1 MNDRIRI
8 SPVRLIGVDGEQV
21 GIVPTSEALQRAR
34 ELELDLVEV
43 SPNSRPPVCRIM
55 DFGKY
60 KYELSKKDRAAKK
73 KQQSTQLKEM
83 RYRPKIDEH
92 DYSFKTKHVRSF
104 LEAGNKVKAFVMFR
118 GREMA
123 HVEFGRQIL
132 SRLSEDIADVATVDV
147 APSLEGNRMSMILSP
162 RPEVLKKAQAKGP
175 SKDQSKASAGEE
187 EEVVVEAGGD
197 GDEADADSV
206 QE

>member
-1 MNDRIRI
+1 
-8 SPVRLIGVDGEQV
+8 
-21 GIVPTSEALQRAR
+21 
-34 ELELDLVEV
+34 
-43 SPNSRPPVCRIM
+43 M

-92 DYSFKTKHVRSF
+92 DYTFKTKHVRSF

-123 HVEFGRQIL
+123 HVEFGRTIL
-132 SRLSEDIADVATVDV
+132 TRLSEEMSDIATVDV
-147 APSLEGNRMSMILSP
+147 NPSLEGNRMTMILSP
-162 RPEVLKKAQAKGP
+162 RPEVMKKALAKSS
-175 SKDQSKASAGEE
+175 SKKNDATEDSDSDDGSGYDAGANGSSENE
-187 EEVVVEAGGD
+187 NE
-197 GDEADADSV
+197 
-206 QE
+206 